1 MLAGGL
7 QLQDPQCRC
16 GCIPAKALYRCGGSV
31 ISARKM
37 PRRPANPS
45 PDARMILDELFAHP
59 PVSRAELEQRLDRS
73 SPVELRRLLIDRI
86 VRGRLRESDSDLMV
100 SLFHIVGVGRDCD
113 VLIDAVADARRERHV
128 RACALAVLLAADPTY
143 SERLRKV
150 VPPDDLLSL
159 VAEPLAQFIFH
170 AEANPDDG
178 DALVS
183 ALESVPAEMLQPLF
197 QQLEHRRR
205 SGGVP
210 AAVAYERVL
219 RRPDLSVLHAEI
231 LNALSEEGGRDALQ
245 LMEALRAQASDAAQ
259 HRQLQGMLMR
269 LHTRTMEGRTRL
281 PGLTSAHISSCDG
294 QSTFFILAD
303 RSNLDGTHTLALL
316 CISAQHGVRDGHIA
330 TRQTNAQAEY
340 LLSRFMAEAGVEF
353 VRVRIDQ
360 ANALVQRTLREHP
373 DIPEEVKPVL
383 RFFGRSDAA
392 PLPLIAKATRATLAQ
407 LRTQMQRRPYDK
419 TWFVDGADMASLPQ
433 PPPLRRQPS
442 VAWYT
447 QAAAA
452 LAQRGGLCDRL
463 VAMASHMAIWHQLR
477 GEAAAAGLCMAAAES
492 TRQAPADSSLLRVLL
507 ERSVIMA
514 RSALTA
520 EGESADPG
528 PGVLLGDPLRR
539 QYIKSRFFVEVEAP
553 HGRDLALL
561 DFTEAALLSLER
573 AVGMLPGDMRPREEE
588 VQQAAHALAGL
599 FRDYILHKE
608 PRDAAVL
615 SDRMTTVL
623 TTMCRPHKAPA
634 EVLARSVL
642 SALVAFVDQVCG
654 SCKVACLHRPRAFVG
669 PSFFATAHP
678 AGERVL
684 PAAALAGERG
694 PRRRRATD
702 AAEPN
707 HAGENFLR
715 RER

>member
-1 MLAGGL
+1 
-7 QLQDPQCRC
+7 
-16 GCIPAKALYRCGGSV
+16 V
-31 ISARKM
+31 
-37 PRRPANPS
+37 
-45 PDARMILDELFAHP
+45 ILDELFAHP
-59 PVSRAELEQRLDRS
+59 PVSRAELEQRLDRI
-73 SPVELRRLLIDRI
+73 SPADLRRLLIDRI

-100 SLFHIVGVGRDCD
+100 SLFHIVGVGRDCE
-113 VLIDAVADARRERHV
+113 VLVEAVADARRERHV

-150 VPPDDLLSL
+150 VPADDLLSL

-170 AEANPDDG
+170 AEANPDEG
-178 DALVS
+178 DALVA

-219 RRPDLSVLHAEI
+219 RRTDLSVLHPEI
-231 LNALSEEGGRDALQ
+231 LNALTEEGGRDALQ
-245 LMEALRAQASDAAQ
+245 LLETLRGQASDGAQ
-259 HRQLQGMLMR
+259 HRLLQGMLMR
-269 LHTRTMEGRTRL
+269 LHTRAMEGRTRL

-294 QSTFFILAD
+294 QSTFFVLAD

-316 CISAQHGVRDGHIA
+316 CISAQFGVRDGHIA

-340 LLSRFMAEAGVEF
+340 LLSRFTAEAGVEF
-353 VRVRIDQ
+353 VRVKLDQ

-373 DIPEEVKPVL
+373 EVPEEVKPVL

-392 PLPLIAKATRATLAQ
+392 PLPLVAKATRATLAL

-419 TWFVDGADMASLPQ
+419 TWFIDGADMASLPQ
-433 PPPLRRQPS
+433 QPPARRQPS
-442 VAWYT
+442 VAWYA

-452 LAQRGGLCDRL
+452 LAERAGLCERL

-477 GEAAAAGLCMAAAES
+477 GEAAAAGLCLAASES
-492 TRQAPADSSLLRVLL
+492 TRSAPAESSLLRVLL
-507 ERSVIMA
+507 ERSVTLVRA
-514 RSALTA
+514 SLG
-520 EGESADPG
+520 GESEASAPG
-528 PGVLLGDPLRR
+528 PSVLLGDPLRR
-539 QYIKSRFFVEVEAP
+539 QYIKSRFFVEIEAP

-573 AVGMLPGDMRPREEE
+573 AVGMLPGDMRPREEQ
-588 VQQAAHALAGL
+588 VQQAAHSLAVL

-608 PRDAAVL
+608 PRDASVL
-615 SDRMTTVL
+615 SERMTTVL
-623 TTMCRPHKAPA
+623 AAMCRPHQAPA
-634 EVLARSVL
+634 ELLARSVL
-642 SALVAFVDQVCG
+642 SSLVAFVDEVCG
-654 SCKVACLHRPRAFVG
+654 SCQISCLHRPRAFVG

-678 AGERVL
+678 AGERLL
-684 PAAALAGERG
+684 PAAALASERS
-694 PRRRRATD
+694 PRRRRA
-702 AAEPN
+702 ASSVEPS
-707 HAGENFLR
+707 GEADSLFR